1 MTNTSTSQAE
11 APIDWLL
18 GQKEPW
24 VALNTRLDL
33 LGQAED
39 DKEVRAAY
47 SALKKHKSIVGLLEE
62 VKVWPQERRL
72 GRAYDPRDSL
82 WKLSLLAD
90 FGLKRD
96 DSRVTAIAKKVFDAQ
111 ATEPAPPGFLHGG
124 FDHTKSWDKRPY
136 ICISHAMTY
145 ALARFGYL
153 DDPRLQRAYDF
164 IAEWQRLDGG
174 WHPTEACLPGG
185 DREKDE
191 SCPFGS
197 VNVLRAVGANPDL
210 IGRDVARRA
219 VEFVLTCWERREE
232 PYRPVGFG
240 MGSTFA
246 KLQCPFVQHQLLKT
260 VDTLSVFPSAMEDE
274 RYREMLAAIT
284 EKQSPQG
291 LFTPEGVNKPYA
303 EFDFGQKKEP
313 SPWITFLVARAHHR
327 LNQLQSQPKGKRR
340 ATRKL
345 KS

>member
-1 MTNTSTSQAE
+1 LN
-11 APIDWLL
+11 
-18 GQKEPW
+18 QKEPW

-33 LGQAED
+33 LGQPETAP
-39 DKEVRAAY
+39 EVQAAY
-47 SALKKHKSIVGLLEE
+47 NALKKHKSVASLLDE

-82 WKLSLLAD
+82 WKLALLAD

-96 DSRVTAIAKKVFDAQ
+96 DPRIAAVAKKVFDAQ
-111 ATEPAPPGFLHGG
+111 APEPAAPGFLHGG

-136 ICISHAMTY
+136 ICLSHVMTY

-153 DDPRLQRAYDF
+153 DDPRLRRAYDY
-164 IAEWQRLDGG
+164 IADWQRLDGG

-185 DREKDE
+185 ERQKDE
-191 SCPFGS
+191 SCPFGT

-210 IGRDVARRA
+210 IESEIARRA

-240 MGSTFA
+240 MGTTFD

-260 VDTLSVFPSAMEDE
+260 VDTLSIFPAAMDDE
-274 RYREMLAAIT
+274 RYLDMLAAVT
-284 EKQSPQG
+284 EKQSSEG
-291 LFTPEGVNKPYA
+291 LFTPQGINKPYA

-313 SPWITFLVARAHHR
+313 SPWITFLVARAHQR
-327 LNQLQSQPKGKRR
+327 LKQHQSQGKSKRGAAR
-340 ATRKL
+340 KTR
-345 KS
+345 S